1 MRVDPAA
8 TGDEGI
14 GRSSRPGRFV
24 CQGEGR
30 RGNHSSVS
38 VQTFIAGDGLGDG
51 SVLQREL
58 EPGVLDAD
66 GETGN
71 SRITNNMSK

>member
-8 TGDEGI
+8 AGDEGI
-14 GRSSRPGRFV
+14 GRSSRHGRFV

-38 VQTFIAGDGLGDG
+38 VQTIIAGDGPGDD
-51 SVLQREL
+51 SVLLHER
-58 EPGVLDAD
+58 EPGVFDAD

-71 SRITNNMSK
+71 SRITNNTSK